1 MQFTRRTNNLTTMMH
16 NNNNEYY
23 NISIATAVGNRV
35 EEIYDGI
42 LGVGFVVMILL
53 ALSNLFIIT
62 MNKFVD
68 YYSRQIDRIVMDE
81 SDYSESES
89 EFSEDDDDD
98 DSTESDY
105 SEYSD
110 EDETECSSD
119 DDDVDSHDDDDDD
132 DSDCHHHHH
141 DDIELTEYIPPRR
154 SQRLAENRARCNS
167 PLLVVRRLT
176 FEK

>member
-1 MQFTRRTNNLTTMMH
+1 MMH